1 MFLKKEMI
9 YTKYVQ
15 SFCLFKI
22 SYKIFLLIIINI
34 LLINSS
40 HSNEKKDIL
49 FIGDSL
55 TSGYGLNKGKD
66 FVSELNQITSKR
78 YNRFNLIT
86 MGVSGDTTSG
96 GLSRIEWSLSS
107 NTEAVIII
115 LGANDM
121 LRGIPPE
128 ITKKNLNAMI
138 EICFEKGV
146 DVMLVGQKAPNNFGI
161 DYKKKFDEVFSDLKD
176 KHKILLYPYFFQAI
190 LENDDLTTLNKYLL
204 EDKIHPNN
212 DGIKVIVNDF
222 QKTFFK
228 FLDSL

>member
-78 YNRFNLIT
+78 YNRFNLIN

-138 EICFEKGV
+138 EICFEK
-146 DVMLVGQKAPNNFGI
+146 
-161 DYKKKFDEVFSDLKD
+161 
-176 KHKILLYPYFFQAI
+176 
-190 LENDDLTTLNKYLL
+190 LETNDS
-204 EDKIHPNN
+204 DKIKFSCIHKNMIHY
-212 DGIKVIVNDF
+212 DCLIKWNEY
-222 QKTFFK
+222 KCCSK
-228 FLDSL
+228 KC